1 MVTLR
6 CAILGASGLVSQRLQ
21 QRLLSHPNFEVV
33 AIAGSENTIGKHLSQ
48 LEWRLEEP
56 RPEYDLIVSSI
67 SKLPDVDVAFSALPS
82 EIAETTERELVEKGI
97 HVLSNASSFRMINGI
112 PMIIPELERESLKGY
127 SGHACA
133 SNCTVVPVV
142 LSLAGIDREMRL
154 SQVEISSE
162 QALSGAGWR
171 LLHDTSITAEN
182 LDPFIPGEEE
192 KVISELKHLLQRP
205 DLRVKATCNR
215 VFEKDGHLVHIN
227 ANFNH
232 PSTLEEVKKAMRL
245 TTMEL
250 PSSPNEVVEIIDA
263 IPNREAHLFAGG
275 TGLGRAMAV
284 TVGNIR
290 MKSPTEVSFSA
301 LSHNTIRG
309 AAGGLILLA
318 EYLLLKGH
326 ISEC

>member
-1 MVTLR
+1 MALK

-21 QRLLSHPNFEVV
+21 QRLFNHPDFELV

-56 RPEYDLIVSSI
+56 RPEYDLMVGSI
-67 SKLPDVDVAFSALPS
+67 SKLPMVDVAFSALPS
-82 EIAETTERELVEKGI
+82 EIAEKTERKLVEKGI
-97 HVLSNASSFRMINGI
+97 HVLSNASSFRMLNGI
-112 PMIIPELERESLKGY
+112 PMIIPELEREDLKDY

-133 SNCTVVPVV
+133 TNCTVVPVV
-142 LSLAGIDREMRL
+142 LPLVGIEREMRL
-154 SQVEISSE
+154 SQVEIHSE

-171 LLHDTSITAEN
+171 LLHDASITAEN

-205 DLRVKATCNR
+205 DLVAKATCNR
-215 VFEKDGHLVHIN
+215 VFKKDGHLVHIK
-227 ANFNH
+227 AKFSH
-232 PSTLEEVKKAMRL
+232 PSTLEDVKRAMQL
-245 TTMEL
+245 TTLEL
-250 PSSPNEVVEIIDA
+250 PSSPNEVVEIIDVM
-263 IPNREAHLFAGG
+263 PNREEHLFAGG
-275 TGLGRAMAV
+275 TGLSRAMAV
-284 TVGNIR
+284 TVGDIR
-290 MKSPTEVSFSA
+290 MNSPTEVSFSA

>member
-1 MVTLR
+1 MALK

-21 QRLLSHPNFEVV
+21 QRLFSHPDFELV

-56 RPEYDLIVSSI
+56 RTEYDLVVSSI
-67 SKLPDVDVAFSALPS
+67 SKLPKVDVAFSALPS
-82 EIAETTERELVEKGI
+82 EIAQKTERELVKKGI
-97 HVLSNASSFRMINGI
+97 HVLSNASSFRMLNGI
-112 PMIIPELERESLKGY
+112 PMIIPELEREDLKDY

-133 SNCTVVPVV
+133 TNCTVVPVV
-142 LSLAGIDREMRL
+142 LSLAGIDREMHL
-154 SQVEISSE
+154 SHVEISSE

-171 LLHDTSITAEN
+171 LLHDVSITAEN

-215 VFEKDGHLVHIN
+215 VFEKDGHLVHIK
-227 ANFNH
+227 AKFNH
-232 PSTLEEVKKAMRL
+232 PSTLEEVKQAMKL
-245 TTMEL
+245 TTLEL

-263 IPNREAHLFAGG
+263 MPNREEHLFAGG
-275 TGLGRAMAV
+275 TGLSRAMAV

-290 MKSPTEVSFSA
+290 MNSPTEVSFSA
-301 LSHNTIRG
+301 LGHNTIRG